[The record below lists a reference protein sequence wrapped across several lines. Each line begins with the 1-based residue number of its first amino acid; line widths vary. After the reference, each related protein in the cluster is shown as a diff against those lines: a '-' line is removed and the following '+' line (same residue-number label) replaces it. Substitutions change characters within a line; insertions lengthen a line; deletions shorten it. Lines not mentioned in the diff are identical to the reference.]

1 MVGRGCLFCPQ
12 RVTAPAERSRQWLT
26 TAAHQGSFPFQRVSF
41 FLLSSTAAAHGV
53 SNIILAAWL
62 LHTEKAIPKHKT
74 CNNFRNILPAADTM
88 ESASQNSR
96 TAEAEQKPWSQ
107 DCHVIWHLLAPPSMP
122 FQVSAGKAKTFYL
135 LIKVSHNSSAEQA
148 KEIPT

>member
-1 MVGRGCLFCPQ
+1 MFTPFQKSPECMVGRGCLLCPQ

-96 TAEAEQKPWSQ
+96 TAEQNKNHGARTAMSSGTSLHLPQ
-107 DCHVIWHLLAPPSMP
+107 CHFRCRQGRPKHFIC
-122 FQVSAGKAKTFYL
+122 
-135 LIKVSHNSSAEQA
+135 
-148 KEIPT
+148 